1 MEIHPQH
8 PENFR
13 PSREYFQEIHEWYKE
28 ESTNSTTEYEYCRS
42 KDSNPGVSSGEL
54 VPTPLAHQSL
64 RGVLGTGHTYCEI
77 LQPIYEKFFFPTRY
91 ANTSAPIRKRQE
103 LHPCHACHACS
114 FCFALMLCL
123 MFAPSCLLCLNCMLV
138 LVMCMLC
145 LHALLNF

>member
-13 PSREYFQEIHEWYKE
+13 LSREYFQEIHEWYKE

-77 LQPIYEKFFFPTRY
+77 LQPIYEKFFFSYVVCKYLSTNPK
-91 ANTSAPIRKRQE
+91 TSRALSLPCMPPLLILLCFDALPDVRALLLALFE
-103 LHPCHACHACS
+103 LYACS
-114 FCFALMLCL
+114 CYA
-123 MFAPSCLLCLNCMLV
+123 
-138 LVMCMLC
+138 
-145 LHALLNF
+145 HALFARIA